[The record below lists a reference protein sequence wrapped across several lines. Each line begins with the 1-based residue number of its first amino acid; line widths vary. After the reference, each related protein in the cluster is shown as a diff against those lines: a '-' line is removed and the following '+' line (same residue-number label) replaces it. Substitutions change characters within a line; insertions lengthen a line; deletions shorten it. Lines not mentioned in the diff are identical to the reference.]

1 MKWFAVFV
9 AVWASATLAAGQES
23 STGTSHAPTTHAPTT
38 HAPTTH
44 APTTHAPTTHAPT
57 THAPTTLAPTTTAAP
72 PTPPVPP
79 VNKYVLRDADNQ
91 TCVMVTAALQLKVSY
106 LAKDSKW
113 RDALLVLDNTT
124 TVDPANS
131 SCGHSEQT
139 LALRCGTS
147 LLSLTFTKN
156 ETNFL
161 SGIVAEYV
169 LDTAH
174 FPDAQHQGELVK
186 VGNESLHLFGVEQ
199 GRSYLC
205 GADSP
210 VPLGG
215 NTTLDVL
222 NVQLQAFVNAT
233 VQPEGFGSAVHC
245 VQNNDISNIVPIAVG
260 SALAALVVIV
270 LLAYLVGRSR
280 SRQKGYQSV

>member
-1 MKWFAVFV
+1 MS
-9 AVWASATLAAGQES
+9 ASQAADMGS
-23 STGTSHAPTTHAPTT
+23 NPG
-38 HAPTTH
+38 
-44 APTTHAPTTHAPT
+44 
-57 THAPTTLAPTTTAAP
+57 
-72 PTPPVPP
+72 
-79 VNKYVLRDADNQ
+79 
-91 TCVMVTAALQLKVSY
+91 
-106 LAKDSKW
+106 W

-139 LALRCGTS
+139 LALRCGTN
-147 LLSLTFTKN
+147 LLSMTFTKN

-169 LDTAH
+169 LDTVH
-174 FPDAQHQGELVK
+174 FPDAQHQGEGRSGRGRCPDVAGRRAPRCSGELVK

-205 GADSP
+205 GVDSP

-233 VQPEGFGSAVHC
+233 VQPEGFGSANAQSMV
-245 VQNNDISNIVPIAVG
+245 IRAVTAVASVAVNRLGRGGWVDKTLDRG
-260 SALAALVVIV
+260 S
-270 LLAYLVGRSR
+270 
-280 SRQKGYQSV
+280 

>member
-1 MKWFAVFV
+1 MKWFVVLV

-57 THAPTTLAPTTTAAP
+57 TLAPTTTAAP

-79 VNKYVLRDADNQ
+79 VNNYVLRDADNQ
-91 TCVMVTAALQLKVSY
+91 TCVMVIAALQLKVSY

-147 LLSLTFTKN
+147 LLSMTFIKN

-169 LDTAH
+169 LDTVH
-174 FPDAQHQGELVK
+174 FLARPAPGGAGE
-186 VGNESLHLFGVEQ
+186 
-199 GRSYLC
+199 
-205 GADSP
+205 
-210 VPLGG
+210 GG
-215 NTTLDVL
+215 
-222 NVQLQAFVNAT
+222 QREPA
-233 VQPEGFGSAVHC
+233 PCSG
-245 VQNNDISNIVPIAVG
+245 
-260 SALAALVVIV
+260 
-270 LLAYLVGRSR
+270 
-280 SRQKGYQSV
+280 

>member
-1 MKWFAVFV
+1 M
-9 AVWASATLAAGQES
+9 
-23 STGTSHAPTTHAPTT
+23 
-38 HAPTTH
+38 
-44 APTTHAPTTHAPT
+44 
-57 THAPTTLAPTTTAAP
+57 
-72 PTPPVPP
+72 
-79 VNKYVLRDADNQ
+79 
-91 TCVMVTAALQLKVSY
+91 
-106 LAKDSKW
+106 W

-147 LLSLTFTKN
+147 LLSMTFTKN

-169 LDTAH
+169 LDTVH

-215 NTTLDVL
+215 NTTLDGVL
-222 NVQLQAFVNAT
+222 TGTCFLLLQRCTVCRTTTSAT
-233 VQPEGFGSAVHC
+233 LCP
-245 VQNNDISNIVPIAVG
+245 
-260 SALAALVVIV
+260 
-270 LLAYLVGRSR
+270 
-280 SRQKGYQSV
+280 